1 MVVGRSGAAGNAAPL
16 SRDGRDDVRITIAA
30 VGRMKAGPEREL
42 LDRYLDRAGK
52 QGRPLGVTRVE
63 VREIPES
70 RGVRAE
76 DRKAEEADA
85 LLAGLPE
92 GARVIVLDETGRT
105 MTSQAFA
112 DDLAATLAV
121 GRDLAVLI
129 GGADGHGP
137 AALARADLRLAFGAM
152 TWPHQIVRILAA
164 EQIYRAT
171 TILAGHPYHRA

>member
-1 MVVGRSGAAGNAAPL
+1 
-16 SRDGRDDVRITIAA
+16 VRVTIAA

-42 LDRYLDRAGK
+42 LDRYLDRAAK
-52 QGRPLGVTRVE
+52 QGRGLGVTRVE

-70 RGVRAE
+70 RAARAE
-76 DRKAEEADA
+76 DRKAEEAEA
-85 LLAGLPE
+85 LLAGV
-92 GARVIVLDETGRT
+92 ADTAWVIVLDETGATR
-105 MTSQAFA
+105 TSQAFA
-112 DDLAATLAV
+112 DDLAARLAE
-121 GRDLAVLI
+121 GRDWAILI

>member
-1 MVVGRSGAAGNAAPL
+1 MRV
-16 SRDGRDDVRITIAA
+16 TIAA

-42 LDRYLDRAGK
+42 LDRYLDRAAK
-52 QGRPLGVTRVE
+52 QGRALGVTKVE

-70 RGVRAE
+70 RAARAE
-76 DRKAEEADA
+76 DRKAEEAEA
-85 LLAGLPE
+85 LLAGV
-92 GARVIVLDETGRT
+92 ADTAWVIVLDETGTTR
-105 MTSQAFA
+105 TSQAFA
-112 DDLAATLAV
+112 DDLAARLAE
-121 GRDLAVLI
+121 GRDWAILI

>member
-1 MVVGRSGAAGNAAPL
+1 MRV
-16 SRDGRDDVRITIAA
+16 TIAA

-42 LDRYLDRAGK
+42 LDRYLDRAAK
-52 QGRPLGVTRVE
+52 QGRVLGVTRVE

-70 RGVRAE
+70 RAARAE
-76 DRKAEEADA
+76 DRKAEEAEA
-85 LLAGLPE
+85 LLAGV
-92 GARVIVLDETGRT
+92 ADTAWVIVLDETGTTR
-105 MTSQAFA
+105 TSQAFA
-112 DDLAATLAV
+112 DDLAARLAEA
-121 GRDLAVLI
+121 RDWAILI

-137 AALARADLRLAFGAM
+137 AVLARADLRLAFGAM